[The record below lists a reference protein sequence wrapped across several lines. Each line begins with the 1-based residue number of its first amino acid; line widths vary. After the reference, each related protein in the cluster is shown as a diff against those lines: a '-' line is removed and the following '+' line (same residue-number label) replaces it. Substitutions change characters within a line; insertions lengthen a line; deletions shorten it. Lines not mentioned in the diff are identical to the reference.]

1 MTKSWQYLQLALILA
16 LGRTFATATSVLAQS
31 ITLDGTLAPVRPLSG
46 PDYTIR
52 QEDGLSVG
60 NNLFQSFGRFNLNPG
75 ESANFQSTP
84 NIRNILSRVTG
95 GSRSLID
102 GLISTNSANV
112 NLFFINPSGI
122 VFGPNASLNVGGSFV
137 ASTANALQF
146 GNLGFFSATDKNIPS
161 PLLTINPSALLFN
174 QINQNAAIENNSVAP
189 AGTDPAGFDA
199 FGLRV
204 PDGKSLMLV
213 GGNVSMVGDN

>member
-1 MTKSWQYLQLALILA
+1 M
-16 LGRTFATATSVLAQS
+16 
-31 ITLDGTLAPVRPLSG
+31 
-46 PDYTIR
+46 
-52 QEDGLSVG
+52 
-60 NNLFQSFGRFNLNPG
+60 
-75 ESANFQSTP
+75 
-84 NIRNILSRVTG
+84 
-95 GSRSLID
+95 ID

-174 QINQNAAIENNSVAP
+174 QINQNAAIQNNSVAP
-189 AGTDPAGFDA
+189 AGIDPAGFDA

-213 GGNVSMVGDN
+213 GGNVSMDGGRLNAYGGRVELGGLPKLVQ